1 MYSIPYTNIE
11 AQDDLQNRAELLFT
25 RLEEP
30 MYQPAHIFTVE
41 SGGWPGDWEGRTIL
55 ALTMLTQITGR
66 EPAYLDEIVAKLE
79 DNVNEKGY
87 LRQMLPD
94 GDVDEQQLSGHSWL
108 LRGLCEYYLL
118 HKEDTSRSLPVLHR
132 IEAIVQNLF
141 LPATGRYIEYP
152 IRPEDRVTDGKE
164 SGHIGKKVGHWYLS
178 SDTGCA
184 YIPLDGLSQAYV
196 LLAQESDDTA
206 LVERLQTLLREMVT
220 GFYAIPFLEIS
231 VQTHATL
238 TGCRGIL
245 RLYEQ
250 DKDPEKL
257 AFVEKIFALYQA
269 EGMTANYANYNWF
282 GRPEWTEPC
291 AVIDSFMVAAQL
303 FQHTAKPEY
312 AALAQRILY
321 NGLYAGE
328 RANGGFGTDTCL
340 GAAEKPDSHI
350 LACSSYEAYWCCS
363 MRGGEGLA
371 AVSRYSL
378 LEQDEHTAWI
388 LYPVSGIYTVCGV
401 KLRVDTKY
409 PLDDTVT
416 IHVLENPQKQPL
428 TLRMQD
434 MPYVTPQCVHSW
446 DTQAIPQV
454 GETQTWHMQSIL
466 HTEAPVGNHA
476 IAGSILYYGN
486 MILGTGKDTWD
497 LKPLMLRYQQT
508 AEEIQ
513 SQKLRIIF

>member
-1 MYSIPYTNIE
+1 MNSIPYTDVK
-11 AQDDLQNRAELLFT
+11 AQGDLQNRAELLFT
-25 RLEEP
+25 RLEGP
-30 MYQPAHIFTVE
+30 MYQPENIFTVE

-66 EPAYLDEIVAKLE
+66 KPAYLDEIVEKLE
-79 DNVNEKGY
+79 EHVNEKGY
-87 LRQMLPD
+87 LRQVLPD
-94 GDVDEQQLSGHSWL
+94 GDIDEQQLSGHSWL

-118 HKEDTSRSLPVLHR
+118 RKADTARSLPVLHR

-141 LPATGRYIEYP
+141 LPATGLYAAYP

-196 LLAQESDDTA
+196 LLAKESSDRS
-206 LVERLQTLLREMVT
+206 LVEQLHTLLEEMAT
-220 GFYAIPFLEIS
+220 GFYAIPFLPIS

-238 TGCRGIL
+238 TGCRGML

-250 DKDPEKL
+250 DRDPAKL
-257 AFVEKIFALYQA
+257 AFVERIFALYQA

-303 FQHTAKPEY
+303 YQYTAKPEY
-312 AALAQRILY
+312 AEMAQRILY
-321 NGLYAGE
+321 NALYAGE

-340 GAAEKPDSHI
+340 GAAEKPDNHL
-350 LACSSYEAYWCCS
+350 LACSTYEAYWCCS

-371 AVSRYSL
+371 AVGRYSV
-378 LEQDEHTAWI
+378 LEKDAHTALF

-401 KLRVDTKY
+401 QLCVQTNY
-409 PLDDTVT
+409 PLENTVT
-416 IHVLENPQKQPL
+416 IRVLANERKQPL
-428 TLRMQD
+428 TLQMQETT
-434 MPYVTPQCVHSW
+434 YVTAQCQQTWSE
-446 DTQAIPQV
+446 IPQV
-454 GETQTWHMQSIL
+454 GEAQVWQLQPIL
-466 HTEAPVGNHA
+466 HLEKPVGNHA
-476 IAGSILYYGN
+476 VSGEILFYGN
-486 MILGTGKDTWD
+486 MILGAKSDGNAFV
-497 LKPLMLRYQQT
+497 PLMLRYTQT
-508 AEEIQ
+508 EQEIIA
-513 SQKLRIIF
+513 QKLRVIL